1 MKIIATDYDGTL
13 NHNGI
18 DEKKKAAI
26 SLWRKKGN
34 LFGVVSGRGVKSL
47 FDVIKDKDFEYDFLI
62 GNNGGVIC
70 DKNLNILTET
80 KINGDIIV
88 PFIKDLFEWGC
99 PFVNVDVSEKAFMT
113 RADKDDCDDD
123 EFTLENLPEIPEFNQ
138 MSTMLDTNIEAAEI
152 TKKIEGKYD
161 GILTPLLNGD
171 CIDIVPF
178 GVNKAT
184 GIYELLKLV
193 NGKYEDVIAV
203 GDNINDTHMIKEFRS
218 YAMANGV
225 DYIKSVADYVTTGIT
240 ELIEKELES

>member
-1 MKIIATDYDGTL
+1 
-13 NHNGI
+13 
-18 DEKKKAAI
+18 
-26 SLWRKKGN
+26 
-34 LFGVVSGRGVKSL
+34 
-47 FDVIKDKDFEYDFLI
+47 
-62 GNNGGVIC
+62 
-70 DKNLNILTET
+70 
-80 KINGDIIV
+80 
-88 PFIKDLFEWGC
+88 
-99 PFVNVDVSEKAFMT
+99 
-113 RADKDDCDDD
+113 
-123 EFTLENLPEIPEFNQ
+123 ENLPEIPEFNQ

-152 TKKIEGKYD
+152 TKKIEEKYD

-178 GVNKAT
+178 GVNKAK

-225 DYIKSVADYVTTGIT
+225 DYIKSIADYVTTGIT